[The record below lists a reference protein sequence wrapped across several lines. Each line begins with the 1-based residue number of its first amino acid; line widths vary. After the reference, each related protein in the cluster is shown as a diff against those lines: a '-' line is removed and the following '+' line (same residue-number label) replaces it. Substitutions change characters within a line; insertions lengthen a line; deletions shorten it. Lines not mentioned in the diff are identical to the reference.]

1 MKIGVISDTH
11 LREPHSEFKKMI
23 QFHFKDVEKIFH
35 AGDFVDWSIAEY
47 LSSQK
52 ELVAVCGNMDSGDIR
67 KAFPQKTTIE
77 LKGFRIGLIHGGG
90 PPFGIE
96 SRIRGEFDEVDAIVY
111 GHSHTPANH
120 WAKNIYPVRRAC
132 GGDEDE
138 LILKRTQGLA
148 PGKSLPSEGRSSSS
162 GVLFFNPGSP
172 TRSYLHKPTLGILHL
187 GEKIEG
193 EIIKIQN

>member
-11 LREPHSEFKKMI
+11 LREPHPEFNRTI
-23 QFHFKDVEKIFH
+23 EFHFKHVEKIFH

-47 LSSQK
+47 LSSQR
-52 ELVAVCGNMDSGDIR
+52 ELIAVCGNMDSQDIGEVFPR
-67 KAFPQKTTIE
+67 KRIIE
-77 LKGFRIGLIHGGG
+77 LKGFKIGLIHGGG

-120 WAKNIYPVRRAC
+120 WVKNI
-132 GGDEDE
+132 
-138 LILKRTQGLA
+138 
-148 PGKSLPSEGRSSSS
+148 
-162 GVLFFNPGSP
+162 LFFNPGSP
-172 TRSYLHKPTLGILHL
+172 TRSYIHKPTLGVLHL

-193 EIIKIQN
+193 EIIKI